1 MLPFQLAELLHDTA
15 ELGCQLPHTG
25 CAMAEKG
32 MPVKDRMKVVTAIRD
47 GAIWWG
53 NIREILFKGENINLF
68 QAAVYKSFSLLS
80 GYRYIKFAQDSCV
93 VRCKFMV

>member
-1 MLPFQLAELLHDTA
+1 MSLCLLMLPFQLAELLHDTA

-47 GAIWWG
+47 GAIW
-53 NIREILFKGENINLF
+53 
-68 QAAVYKSFSLLS
+68 
-80 GYRYIKFAQDSCV
+80 
-93 VRCKFMV
+93 